1 MLFMKLIVENVLKK
15 NMYSKVKMIVFDFG
29 TESDSEVEVRKYQ
42 FKLALAG
49 N

>member
-29 TESDSEVEVRKYQ
+29 TESDSEVEVRNYP

>member
-1 MLFMKLIVENVLKK
+1 
-15 NMYSKVKMIVFDFG
+15 MYSKVKMIVFDFG
-29 TESDSEVEVRKYQ
+29 TESDSEVEVTNYQ